1 MQNCVKNLILPYKIE
16 NMTCFW
22 KGIINSLDDND
33 WKILGLDKKP
43 IEKEFILKLQ
53 EVNTLLDDSILW
65 QNQTLSKQEI
75 KEHFETIKDYDIS
88 IIHKGHLTSVC
99 DSFLLLLTKLL
110 KIKIIHKFLNIDI
123 IYEYKGEIRKTL
135 RFRSNHGHFQ
145 RCSQN

>member
-1 MQNCVKNLILPYKIE
+1 MKNLILLYKIE
-16 NMTCFW
+16 MTCFW
-22 KGIINSLDDND
+22 KGIINSLDYDD
-33 WKILGLDKKP
+33 WNILQLKKNP
-43 IEKEFILKLQ
+43 NEREFIRKLQ
-53 EVNTLLDDSILW
+53 ELNEPIDDFILW
-65 QNQTLSKQEI
+65 QNEPLSNQEK
-75 KEHFETIKDYDIS
+75 KEHYETIKDYDIS
-88 IIHKGHLTSVC
+88 CIHKGHLTSIC